1 MDKLREL
8 CWTHLTV
15 KRFLSRMQPHVRF
28 QVACRAKSETEKN
41 DVLLNLSQYYLL
53 DLFKGSLHL

>member
-1 MDKLREL
+1 
-8 CWTHLTV
+8 
-15 KRFLSRMQPHVRF
+15 MQPHVRF